1 MKLEPEQRN
10 QFILLSVLVLL
21 VLGFGAYRMLGA
33 RTSAGSPA
41 GTVSGAD
48 KSVKTTVAE
57 NSNPESQQTDAQ
69 AAVTI
74 VSALPVRDPF
84 EPQVLPVQEKST
96 TQTKS
101 RPMARFPL
109 IAREPGM
116 SLPIM
121 PSFDSQPMNVGPM
134 PMPEVEDPSKD
145 LKVTGV
151 IEGDTN
157 LAVIRSG
164 DTRHIVREGQSINGK
179 YVIKAITRNGVR
191 VTRNGRSYLL
201 VIGSAEKPS

>member
-1 MKLEPEQRN
+1 MKLETEQRN

-41 GTVSGAD
+41 GGISGAD
-48 KSVKTTVAE
+48 NSTKTAAAE
-57 NSNPESQQTDAQ
+57 NSGEEAQPTDAQ
-69 AAVTI
+69 TAVTI

-84 EPQVLPVQEKST
+84 EPQVVPAEDKPTAQI
-96 TQTKS
+96 KS

-109 IAREPGM
+109 ISREPRM

-134 PMPEVEDPSKD
+134 PIPEVEDPSKD

-179 YVIKAITRNGVR
+179 YIVKTITRTGVR
-191 VTRNGRSYLL
+191 LTRNGRSYLL
-201 VIGSAEKPS
+201 VIGSAEKPG